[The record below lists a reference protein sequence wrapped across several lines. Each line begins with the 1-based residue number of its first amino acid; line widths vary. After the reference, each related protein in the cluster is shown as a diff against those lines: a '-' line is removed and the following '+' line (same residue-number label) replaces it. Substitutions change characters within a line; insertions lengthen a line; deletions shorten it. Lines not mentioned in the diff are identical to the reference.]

1 MLFTDGVS
9 RKARERSWLIDRGP
23 IAVPPEVLEGIE
35 AVRQSGEA
43 RMLDSRA
50 VQAVARR
57 MGYLETVRWIED
69 NPYLYIRG
77 LVRGFVAE
85 ETR

>member
-1 MLFTDGVS
+1 
-9 RKARERSWLIDRGP
+9 
-23 IAVPPEVLEGIE
+23 LEGIE
-35 AVRQSGEA
+35 VVRQGGEA